1 MYILG
6 QSTVIWTH
14 QILEISCAWLLT
26 CVGRVSWAAAVLLRQ
41 LISRFNQQQWAYDT
55 LYFVHMT
62 DFGKL
67 CLWFGVFEYRGA
79 QRCGDPIARTNWIL
93 GQSSLILA
101 QVSYFIKN
109 WKCSNVAK
117 WLICHGRVLPARDGA
132 GNQPSLRS
140 SVHSGYCG
148 KNTIFF
154 MIDLTFQIAKCFSH
168 CFNRA
173 TVSSAV
179 VQMLCGVMSSQ
190 QQLTNDMLDNSAL
203 ADALR
208 LLLFQVSCRF
218 LVFMN
223 F

>member
-1 MYILG
+1 
-6 QSTVIWTH
+6 
-14 QILEISCAWLLT
+14 
-26 CVGRVSWAAAVLLRQ
+26 
-41 LISRFNQQQWAYDT
+41 
-55 LYFVHMT
+55 
-62 DFGKL
+62 
-67 CLWFGVFEYRGA
+67 
-79 QRCGDPIARTNWIL
+79 
-93 GQSSLILA
+93 
-101 QVSYFIKN
+101 
-109 WKCSNVAK
+109 
-117 WLICHGRVLPARDGA
+117 
-132 GNQPSLRS
+132 
-140 SVHSGYCG
+140 
-148 KNTIFF
+148 